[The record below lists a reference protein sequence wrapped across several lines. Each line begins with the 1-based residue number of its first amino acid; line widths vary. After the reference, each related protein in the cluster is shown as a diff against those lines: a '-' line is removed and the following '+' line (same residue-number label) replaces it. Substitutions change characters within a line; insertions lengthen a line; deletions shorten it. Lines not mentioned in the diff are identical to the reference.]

1 MGDVVN
7 VGAVMGLASKARAVA
22 AADRRVHPVV
32 HRKIHHVALLPAAA
46 AEGAK
51 LMTVYTPE
59 EIEQTAQSTTI
70 GRLGRDAEYLHLRGM
85 VAELLVYCGGGTI
98 VLMGLF
104 KSGKKVLVKA
114 LQDFGKE
121 ANCVVIQ
128 ATVDPEKMNASL
140 VDTTKGKEAKAAM
153 VASRRASREDHSAA
167 AKKAAERVAETMAA
181 ADGKGRRPGRQRG
194 SVYVEETDEA
204 QLGFT
209 AWREVLDNL
218 LGEVDAFGLAAH
230 FIERALAAEQTL
242 IDEGTPSSSPVAA
255 GLAPA
260 PARAPRRGGGGR
272 RPPVRRQSR
281 LVLRDAS
288 RRGR

>member
-1 MGDVVN
+1 
-7 VGAVMGLASKARAVA
+7 
-22 AADRRVHPVV
+22 
-32 HRKIHHVALLPAAA
+32 
-46 AEGAK
+46 
-51 LMTVYTPE
+51 MTVYTPE
-59 EIEQTAQSTTI
+59 KEIEQTKQSTTI

-85 VAELLVYCGGGTI
+85 VAELLVYRGGGTI
-98 VLMGLF
+98 VPMGPF

-140 VDTTKGKEAKAAM
+140 VDTRKGKEAKAAM
-153 VASRRASREDHSAA
+153 ARQPPRVARRQIRRREEGAR
-167 AKKAAERVAETMAA
+167 ERVAETMAA

-218 LGEVDAFGLAAH
+218 LGEVDAAFGLSPLA

-255 GLAPA
+255 EVRPRARPRPRPRPRPPA
-260 PARAPRRGGGGR
+260 AGEPTTASPSPIPPRTSGRVATRAMTTTEDRSASAAMAR
-272 RPPVRRQSR
+272 RPSGTAAARSGAGATSR
-281 LVLRDAS
+281 TCV
-288 RRGR
+288 GRCG